1 MIAIL
6 NTGGA
11 NISSIMNSVEKIQK
25 KYELID
31 CPDKL
36 QKASSV
42 IIPGVGNMDRIMDN
56 VQKKELYQSIRDL
69 KVPTLGICIGMQIM
83 FEKSDEGLRAGLSLF
98 EGNVRKIKVKENLA
112 LPHMGWNKTSFD
124 EKDPF

>member
-83 FEKSDEGLRAGLSLF
+83 FEKSDEGLRAGLSLL
-98 EGNVRKIKVKENLA
+98 KV
-112 LPHMGWNKTSFD
+112 M
-124 EKDPF
+124 